1 MEKYIYDDHNGLW
14 YELQGDYYIPCL
26 VLDEA
31 DSQPIGVWGRKHR
44 DYLAEHRSAFYATLV
59 LEGRLYSYLAEV
71 DHRATEMLDRLMK
84 QMTVQEGVTEQL
96 RAQDQMAWVRAMNSI
111 RNRVEEVINA
121 EVIYA

>member
-1 MEKYIYDDHNGLW
+1 MEKYLYDDHNELW

-44 DYLAEHRSAFYATLV
+44 DYLAEHCSAFYATLV

-71 DHRATEMLDRLMK
+71 DHRATDMLDRLMK
-84 QMTVQEGVTEQL
+84 QMTAQEGVTEQL
-96 RAQDQMAWVRAMNSI
+96 KARDQMAWVRAMNSI
-111 RNRVEEVINA
+111 RDRAEEVVNT
-121 EVIYA
+121 EVVVI

>member
-26 VLDEA
+26 MLDDA

-44 DYLAEHRSAFYATLV
+44 DYLAEHRSGFYATLV

-71 DHRATEMLDRLMK
+71 DHRATDMLDRLMK
-84 QMTVQEGVTEQL
+84 QMTAQEGVT
-96 RAQDQMAWVRAMNSI
+96 DQMKARDQMTWVRAMNSI
-111 RNRVEEVINA
+111 RNRAEEVINA
-121 EVIYA
+121 EVIFA